1 MLYYLNSFVVG
12 VAQLVE
18 RLTVAQNVAGS
29 SPVSHPIFF
38 ARNHPFSYL
47 MEAGIFLSPNF
58 RTGITEEARKSA
70 GCPAHAGKTLRVAV
84 SRLQSGRMRCMLFRT
99 IHHPAKEIEK

>member
-1 MLYYLNSFVVG
+1 MPRKNLFLLFRLKKMRDDAIVYDTLFVVG

-38 ARNHPFSYL
+38 ALN
-47 MEAGIFLSPNF
+47 SPIV
-58 RTGITEEARKSA
+58 T
-70 GCPAHAGKTLRVAV
+70 
-84 SRLQSGRMRCMLFRT
+84 SRDSG
-99 IHHPAKEIEK
+99 

>member
-1 MLYYLNSFVVG
+1 MLQDGLNRHTLNLFFFLRFTLEIIRYDAIVNDTSVVVG

-38 ARNHPFSYL
+38 PHSRWKRVVL
-47 MEAGIFLSPNF
+47 KE
-58 RTGITEEARKSA
+58 TD
-70 GCPAHAGKTLRVAV
+70 KT
-84 SRLQSGRMRCMLFRT
+84 
-99 IHHPAKEIEK
+99 